1 MSTGPRLRF
10 ADAREAAGV
19 AAFLGRLLRYDRA
32 AAVRLQGAGGALAV
46 FGKAPAL
53 DVVVVRTASADV
65 ASASGSASGSGDSL
79 DSTVSAGQL
88 ADAIDG
94 GTPAADGGLDV
105 PVPDAVTGPPW
116 AGLLPPR
123 TGWQP
128 LPGLPEPD
136 DLRGA
141 VAAGVK
147 EFKARV
153 EALPEDKRTRS
164 ELDRIGAEIWGRR
177 LGGTELPLR
186 AAHAAHVFGLLRGP
200 ATLVAAG
207 NWLRL
212 RTPYGSIALRRGGGL
227 PGLGVTPR

>member
-1 MSTGPRLRF
+1 MTTRLRF

-32 AAVRLQGAGGALAV
+32 AAVRLQGAGGALAI

-53 DVVVVRTASADV
+53 DVVVVRTASAAAEGVGPLDV
-65 ASASGSASGSGDSL
+65 
-79 DSTVSAGQL
+79 TVSAGEL

-94 GTPAADGGLDV
+94 ATPAEDGGLDV
-105 PVPDAVTGPPW
+105 PVPAAVTGPPW

-128 LPGLPEPD
+128 LTGLPEPD
-136 DLRGA
+136 ALRGA

-147 EFKARV
+147 EFKAKV

-164 ELDRIGAEIWGRR
+164 ELDRIGADIWGRR

-186 AAHAAHVFGLLRGP
+186 AAHAAQVFGLLRGP
-200 ATLVAAG
+200 AHLVAAG

-212 RTPYGSIALRRGGGL
+212 RTPYGSIALRRTGGL